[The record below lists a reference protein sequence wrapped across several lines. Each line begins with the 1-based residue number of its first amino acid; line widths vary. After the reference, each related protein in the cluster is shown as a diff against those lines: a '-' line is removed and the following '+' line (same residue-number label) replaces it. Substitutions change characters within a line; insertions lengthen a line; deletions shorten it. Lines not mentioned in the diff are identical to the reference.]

1 MPPKFRR
8 PAGALGPV
16 AKAAAKAG
24 AAKAKAKAGVKAK
37 ARPKRGARDRGRR
50 DRGRDPEEARGRG
63 APISEWK
70 KGLRVVLSEA
80 SYWEEKLQVAGVL
93 EKVEFDGEAVTAY
106 LNLEGTTGEGLVKW
120 KGKYPGQLLS
130 VHFCPKDCG
139 KVSKDGL
146 AHCEKVRL
154 LKPEFEE
161 AWMRNL
167 MGMDRPEGE
176 DELEALRVRSG
187 EVGLGGAP
195 PGRKKEKR
203 GSGSESEASS
213 GEKHSGKKGKKKKK
227 KKSASSKEK
236 KKKVSGTK
244 SLETVFGSTGLDPDP
259 TTRRKVLGRAKKL
272 AKKKA
277 RRSSSSSESTTS
289 SESSL
294 SGEGGSS
301 VIFGQEVKVK
311 SLWLRVPG
319 ALTAATLQQLQSALV
334 QQTGQPW
341 ELDRKA
347 LPPIFTQ
354 YWKATLDTKASR
366 PMSREMSTLAFIL
379 DLLLQGRAAAACD
392 VATQRLKS
400 LEQVAG
406 GGDFRV
412 AQRQE
417 LVPLE
422 HHTMSST
429 SETLEASRL
438 QREEMKAKGAASGKG
453 FWDRRGAK
461 GDAEYWE
468 KGRGKKGD
476 SLKGK
481 GKGHKGDGKKGDQKG
496 GQEDK
501 EKK

>member
-161 AWMRNL
+161 A
-167 MGMDRPEGE
+167 
-176 DELEALRVRSG
+176 
-187 EVGLGGAP
+187 P

-259 TTRRKVLGRAKKL
+259 TTRRKVLRRAKKL

-334 QQTGQPW
+334 HQTGQPW

-354 YWKATLDTKASR
+354 YWKATWTRK
-366 PMSREMSTLAFIL
+366 P
-379 DLLLQGRAAAACD
+379 
-392 VATQRLKS
+392 V
-400 LEQVAG
+400 
-406 GGDFRV
+406 
-412 AQRQE
+412 
-417 LVPLE
+417 
-422 HHTMSST
+422 
-429 SETLEASRL
+429 
-438 QREEMKAKGAASGKG
+438 
-453 FWDRRGAK
+453 
-461 GDAEYWE
+461 
-468 KGRGKKGD
+468 
-476 SLKGK
+476 
-481 GKGHKGDGKKGDQKG
+481 DQ
-496 GQEDK
+496 
-501 EKK
+501 

>member
-161 AWMRNL
+161 A
-167 MGMDRPEGE
+167 
-176 DELEALRVRSG
+176 
-187 EVGLGGAP
+187 P

-259 TTRRKVLGRAKKL
+259 TTRRKVLRRAKKL

-334 QQTGQPW
+334 HQTGQPW